1 MDRRSLFAFPIV
13 GLSLALALLYV
24 GCGRPSQGDSLTLAT
39 AANMQF
45 AMQDLSDRFT
55 ADTGIPCKIT
65 VSSSGKLTAQIREGA
80 PFDLFVSAD
89 MKYPEALYQEGLGE
103 RPPKVYA
110 YGKLVLYTLSDSLE
124 PSLEKLSDPGV
135 QHIAMANPETAPY
148 GAAALEVLRHYGLYQ
163 AVQEKL
169 VYGESIAQTNQFI
182 VSRAAEMGF
191 TAMAAVRSPE
201 MQGKGRWTA
210 IDPQTYSPIA
220 QGALLLKGNA
230 QKQAAALAFYEYLS
244 SPEAAGILEKYGYT
258 TDEQIVRE
266 D

>member
-1 MDRRSLFAFPIV
+1 MDRQNVFAFLFSCLAMSL
-13 GLSLALALLYV
+13 GLIPW
-24 GCGRPSQGDSLTLAT
+24 GCGRPSQGDSLTIAT
-39 AANMQF
+39 SANMQF
-45 AMQDLSDRFT
+45 AMQELADRFS
-55 ADTGIPCKIT
+55 AEAGIPCKIT
-65 VSSSGKLTAQIREGA
+65 LSSSGKLTAQIREGA

-110 YGKLVLYTLSDSLE
+110 YGKLVLYTLSNSLE

-201 MQGKGRWTA
+201 MQGKGRWSA